1 MNSDIEYLKTEIQEL
16 KKRIDELEKD
26 KKVLIGQRKFQGCG
40 RCGAPMFESCYNYCD
55 RNK

>member
-1 MNSDIEYLKTEIQEL
+1 MNDDIEYLKTEIDKL

-26 KKVLIGQRKFQGCG
+26 KKEERKFQGCG